1 MNYVATIGL
10 EVHVQLKT
18 CSKMFCASA
27 VKFGAEPNTNTCPIC
42 LGLPGALPV
51 MNHEALRLT
60 VLTGLMLGCDIAP
73 VSKFDRK
80 NYFYPDMPKNYQIS
94 QYDMPLC
101 TNGSVPLHD
110 LAYPKDAQKTI
121 TTPDREVHLV
131 RIHLEEDVAK
141 SFHFENATGIDFN
154 RAGTPLMEI
163 VTQPEIYSPEE
174 AFAFLTALK
183 QILIYGDVSDADM
196 EKGQLRCDC
205 NVSVRPEEQTEL
217 GAKIEIKNM
226 NSISGVRRALA
237 YEIQRQIGLL
247 KSSERLEQE
256 TRGWD
261 DTAGETFLMRTKE
274 FAHDYRYFPDPDLV
288 PVKTDVL
295 LADVRQRVPELPKA
309 KRARFVQQY
318 HVSPYDAGVLANDL
332 DLARYFEVAA
342 KGAQKPKNV
351 ANWILNDLQN
361 ALTAAGK
368 TVHDCPI
375 PPETIDELVN
385 LIDSGKISGK
395 QGKEVFAEMFATGK
409 RAAAIVKEK
418 GIEQL
423 SDSSAIEALCDEVI
437 QANPKPVADFKA
449 GNVASLN
456 FLKGQVIKLSKGK
469 ANPQLVGEILERKLK
484 VSTGVLSGA
493 PSLGPLAVQ
502 INQSARW
509 RHEFRE
515 IFAVASRM
523 VKRVQ
528 TRIHCRL
535 GQRDATRARFVCE
548 NDFIPLDRGNLIIET
563 RYRPATEKCT
573 CGFWRIEDRRLDFV
587 LSRDATH

>member
-1 MNYVATIGL
+1 MTYIATIGL

-18 CSKMFCASA
+18 RSKMFCASP
-27 VKFGAEPNTNTCPIC
+27 VEFGAEPNTHTCPVC

-51 MNHEALRLT
+51 MNHEALRMT

-94 QYDMPLC
+94 QYDLPLC

-110 LAYPKDAQKTI
+110 LAYPKDAQKNIVTR
-121 TTPDREVHLV
+121 DKEVRLV

-141 SFHFENATGIDFN
+141 SFHFENSTGIDFN

-163 VTQPEIYSPEE
+163 VTQPEINSPEE

-183 QILIYGDVSDADM
+183 QILIYGGVSDADM

-205 NVSVRPEEQTEL
+205 NVSVRPEDQTEL
-217 GAKIEIKNM
+217 GAKIELKNL
-226 NSISGVRRALA
+226 NSISGVRRALT
-237 YEIQRQIGLL
+237 YEMRRQIALL
-247 KSSERLEQE
+247 ERGEQLEQE

-295 LADVRQRVPELPKA
+295 VAEVRERVPELPKA
-309 KRARFVQQY
+309 KRARFVEQY
-318 HVSPYDAGVLANDL
+318 QVSPYDAAVLTSDL
-332 DLARYFEVAA
+332 ELARYFEAAA
-342 KGAQKPKNV
+342 KGAKKSKNI

-361 ALTAAGK
+361 ALSAAGK
-368 TVHDCPI
+368 GVNECPI
-375 PPETIDELVN
+375 QPQALDELVN
-385 LIDSGKISGK
+385 LIDNGKISGK
-395 QGKEVFAEMFATGK
+395 QGKEVFAEMFATG
-409 RAAAIVKEK
+409 RSATAIVKEK

-423 SDSSAIEALCDEVI
+423 SDVSAIETLCDEVI
-437 QANPKPVADFKA
+437 AANPKPVADFRA

-469 ANPQLVGEILERKLK
+469 ANPQIVGEILERKIK
-484 VSTGVLSGA
+484 
-493 PSLGPLAVQ
+493 
-502 INQSARW
+502 
-509 RHEFRE
+509 
-515 IFAVASRM
+515 
-523 VKRVQ
+523 
-528 TRIHCRL
+528 
-535 GQRDATRARFVCE
+535 
-548 NDFIPLDRGNLIIET
+548 
-563 RYRPATEKCT
+563 
-573 CGFWRIEDRRLDFV
+573 
-587 LSRDATH
+587 

>member
-1 MNYVATIGL
+1 MSYISTIGL

-18 CSKMFCASA
+18 RSKMFCASP
-27 VKFGAEPNTNTCPIC
+27 VEFGAEPNTHTCPIC

-110 LAYPKDAQKTI
+110 LAYPKDAQKNIATR
-121 TTPDREVHLV
+121 DKEVRLV

-141 SFHFENATGIDFN
+141 SFHFETTTGIDFN

-163 VTQPEIYSPEE
+163 VTQPEINSPEE

-183 QILIYGDVSDADM
+183 QTLIYGGVSDADM

-205 NVSVRPEEQTEL
+205 NISVRRENQTEF
-217 GAKIEIKNM
+217 GTKIEIKNL
-226 NSISGVRRALA
+226 NSISGVRRALT
-237 YEIQRQIGLL
+237 YEFRRQVDIL
-247 KSSERLEQE
+247 ERGENLEQE

-261 DTAGETFLMRTKE
+261 DAAGETFLMRTKE

-295 LADVRQRVPELPKA
+295 VVQEREHVPELPKA
-309 KRARFVQQY
+309 KRARFVVQY
-318 HVSPYDAGVLANDL
+318 QVTPYDAAVLADDL
-332 DLARYFEVAA
+332 ALARYFEIAA
-342 KGAQKPKNV
+342 NGARRPKNI

-361 ALTAAGK
+361 ALNAAGK
-368 TVHDCPI
+368 GIKDCPVS
-375 PPETIDELVN
+375 PQALDELVN

-409 RAAAIVKEK
+409 PAVVIVKEK

-423 SDSSAIEALCDEVI
+423 SDTGAIEALCEQVMGE
-437 QANPKPVADFKA
+437 NPKPVADFKA

-469 ANPQLVGEILERKLK
+469 ANPQLVGEILEKKLK
-484 VSTGVLSGA
+484 G
-493 PSLGPLAVQ
+493 
-502 INQSARW
+502 
-509 RHEFRE
+509 
-515 IFAVASRM
+515 
-523 VKRVQ
+523 
-528 TRIHCRL
+528 
-535 GQRDATRARFVCE
+535 
-548 NDFIPLDRGNLIIET
+548 
-563 RYRPATEKCT
+563 
-573 CGFWRIEDRRLDFV
+573 
-587 LSRDATH
+587 